1 MRDRKITLTMRVTS
15 ALALLF
21 FAVFTVPYAIFCFLS
36 FPFLNAHRRYWV
48 VAVWCKVMIGVLRR
62 LNGIDYRVEGWE
74 NLPDGPAV
82 LLVKHQS
89 AWETVAMPALM
100 PRPLC
105 FVFKRELVYVPFFGW
120 TLGLLKMIK
129 IDRKQGN
136 AAFASVLRQGR
147 ARLADKSW
155 VIMFPEG
162 TRIPVGQ
169 QGKYKSG
176 GARFA
181 VGAETPIVPIAHNA
195 GHVWPRHSLIKYP
208 GLVTVSIGKPIP
220 TAGRSI
226 DEVNREVEA
235 WIETEMRRID
245 PQAYDGPYVP
255 GTRTGPGRRTRARM
269 AGDSETDEV

>member
-1 MRDRKITLTMRVTS
+1 MRNRSITLMMRVS
-15 ALALLF
+15 SVLALLY

-36 FPFLNAHRRYWV
+36 FPFLDAHRRYWI
-48 VAVWCKVMIGVLRR
+48 AAGWCKATISVLRW
-62 LNGIDYRVEGWE
+62 LNGIDYRVEGRE

-89 AWETVAMPALM
+89 AWETIAMLALM
-100 PRPLC
+100 PKPLC
-105 FVFKRELVYVPFFGW
+105 FVFKRELIYVPFFGW
-120 TLGLLKMIK
+120 ALGMLKMIK
-129 IDRKQGN
+129 IDRKQGK

-147 ARLADKSW
+147 ARLADESW

-162 TRIPVGQ
+162 TRMPVGQ
-169 QGKYKSG
+169 QGKYNRG
-176 GARFA
+176 GAGFA
-181 VGAETPIVPIAHNA
+181 VGAKAPVVPIAHNA

-245 PQAYDGPYVP
+245 PDAYDGPYVP
-255 GTRTGPGRRTRARM
+255 GTPAGPVRRARTQ
-269 AGDSETDEV
+269 AHEDSEAGV

>member
-1 MRDRKITLTMRVTS
+1 MYSGKITLKMRVTS
-15 ALALLF
+15 VLALAY

-48 VAVWCKVMIGVLRR
+48 IAGWCKVNIAVLRR

-89 AWETVAMPALM
+89 AWETIAMPALM

-120 TLGLLKMIK
+120 TLGMLKMIK
-129 IDRKQGN
+129 IDRKQGH

-162 TRIPVGQ
+162 TRIPVGK

-181 VGAETPIVPIAHNA
+181 VGAEAPVVPIAHNA
-195 GHVWPRHSLIKYP
+195 GHVWPRGSLIKYP

-226 DEVNREVEA
+226 DEVNEEVEA
-235 WIETEMRRID
+235 WIETEMRRLD
-245 PQAYDGPYVP
+245 PASYDGPYVP
-255 GTRTGPGRRTRARM
+255 DPRRAAKRRARGRTSM
-269 AGDSETDEV
+269 DALDDA

>member
-15 ALALLF
+15 VLALLF

-48 VAVWCKVMIGVLRR
+48 VSVWCKVMIGVLRR

-120 TLGLLKMIK
+120 TLGMLKMIK

-181 VGAETPIVPIAHNA
+181 VGAEAPIVPIAHNA

-245 PQAYDGPYVP
+245 PEAYDGPYVP
-255 GTRTGPGRRTRARM
+255 GTRTGPGRRTRTRV
-269 AGDSETDEV
+269 AGDSEAEV